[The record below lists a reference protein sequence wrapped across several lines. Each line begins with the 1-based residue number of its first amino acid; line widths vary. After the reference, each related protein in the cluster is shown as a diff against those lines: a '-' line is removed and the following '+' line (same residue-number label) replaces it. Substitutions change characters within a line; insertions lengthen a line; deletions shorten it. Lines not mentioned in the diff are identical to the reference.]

1 MVVVVV
7 SAGGGGHVLGTAEG
21 AVLSVEGRTL
31 EIEGVVV
38 VVAAAAGD
46 VLEKALMT
54 PSVQEG
60 PVLSVLNE
68 THFSILNVGV
78 CRWKCEQRLRS
89 LHPSLRLI

>member
-7 SAGGGGHVLGTAEG
+7 SADSGRHVLGTA
-21 AVLSVEGRTL
+21 EGRTL

-38 VVAAAAGD
+38 VAAAGD
-46 VLEKALMT
+46 VLEKALVT

-78 CRWKCEQRLRS
+78 GRWKCEQRLRS

>member
-7 SAGGGGHVLGTAEG
+7 SADGGRHVLGTAEG
-21 AVLSVEGRTL
+21 RTL
-31 EIEGVVV
+31 EIESVVV
-38 VVAAAAGD
+38 VVAIARD

-54 PSVQEG
+54 PGVQEG
-60 PVLSVLNE
+60 PVLTVLNE

-78 CRWKCEQRLRS
+78 CGWKCEQRLRS